1 ERAGEEPLLHLEL
14 GNAVA
19 QQAADP
25 VVALEN
31 GYGVAGAVQ
40 LLGGGEAGGTG
51 ASPRRALARASRRL
65 LHAYPAFVERALDD
79 GQLDPL
85 DRHRVVVDP
94 EHARALARRRA
105 ETAGPLREVV
115 RRVQAVERLT
125 PVVLVDQVVPVRD
138 DVPERTA
145 LVAERDAAVH
155 APRSLLREVLD
166 RVGQVVLAPVP
177 PPPGDG
183 PRRRVLAVGLW
194 RAGELTHWVLRASR
208 RSDNE

>member
-1 ERAGEEPLLHLEL
+1 
-14 GNAVA
+14 
-19 QQAADP
+19 
-25 VVALEN
+25 
-31 GYGVAGAVQ
+31 
-40 LLGGGEAGGTG
+40 
-51 ASPRRALARASRRL
+51 
-65 LHAYPAFVERALDD
+65 
-79 GQLDPL
+79 
-85 DRHRVVVDP
+85 RVVVDP

-177 PPPGDG
+177 QPLGDG
-183 PRRRVLAVGLW
+183 PRRRFLTLDLEE
-194 RAGELTHWVLRASR
+194 AGDLTHWSPPAPR
-208 RSDNE
+208 RSAGAPRRATAPRPWRPA